1 MITEKHQT
9 YISVNINPVLCDVC
23 SCSWISS
30 QVERYALSVVE
41 NGTMFN
47 EEVEVDVDQQ
57 TEVIRVRKQDD
68 VDSLKTINDFIAVIY
83 ESMIYD

>member
-1 MITEKHQT
+1 MLSDI
-9 YISVNINPVLCDVC
+9 C
-23 SCSWISS
+23 SCSWVSS

-47 EEVEVDVDQQ
+47 EEVEVDVDEQ

-68 VDSLKTINDFIAVIY
+68 VDSLEIINDFIAVI
-83 ESMIYD
+83 

>member
-1 MITEKHQT
+1 
-9 YISVNINPVLCDVC
+9 
-23 SCSWISS
+23 
-30 QVERYALSVVE
+30 
-41 NGTMFN
+41 MFN